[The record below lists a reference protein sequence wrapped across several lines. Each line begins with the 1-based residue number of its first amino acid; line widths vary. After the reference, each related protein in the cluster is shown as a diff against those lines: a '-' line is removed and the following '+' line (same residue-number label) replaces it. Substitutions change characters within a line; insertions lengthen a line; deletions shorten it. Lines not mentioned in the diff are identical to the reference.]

1 MEECLGNPFFFFF
14 AVPLVE
20 PISGDEI
27 AHFSCK
33 TFIQNSQNPVNKEKQ
48 TASGWGRIVLMVS
61 I

>member
-1 MEECLGNPFFFFF
+1 MFGKPNQTFF
-14 AVPLVE
+14 AVPLGE

-33 TFIQNSQNPVNKEKQ
+33 TFIQNSQNPANKKKQ
-48 TASGWGRIVLMVS
+48 TASGWGRSLLMVS